1 MNIEKQY
8 DYGKKQLREIDSSV
22 RFLQKRLDELHVFDT
37 KPSDTNRVFF
47 GCWIGLEDEEGR
59 THNYRIVGPDE
70 FDLSQGLLSCDS
82 PLGRALLGKI
92 AGDTVHLKTPEGET
106 EWYIHSIT
114 YE

>member
-1 MNIEKQY
+1 MQRLLH
-8 DYGKKQLREIDSSV
+8 GRRV
-22 RFLQKRLDELHVFDT
+22 RPRHV
-37 KPSDTNRVFF
+37 PRRVERQPP
-47 GCWIGLEDEEGR
+47 GGREDEEGL

-92 AGDTVHLKTPEGET
+92 AGDTVYLKTPEGET